1 MAAIASQGSCRQDH
15 FQDHFIDVKCL
26 ICGGGHVAILASTI
40 DIEAQLRILK
50 DFHRRRRIESQTD
63 DLADRAEFTQ
73 DYSTQ
78 VVQCRTCGF
87 IYRSPRPV
95 TAAIT
100 STYAREQYSAAHL
113 QTEFE
118 AQRRWANTKA
128 SMLTRW
134 LPAKRKPSIIEVGSF
149 VGGFLAAGQQRGWT
163 ILGVDPGKQVAEFCL
178 ARGLAVHCGTLA
190 DAPIAP
196 KSVDA
201 VVIWNTFDQLPNPDI
216 TLGSARQMLQ
226 NEGVLVIRVPNG
238 LLYCNATKVL
248 KRKSIRRNMVI
259 ATLAWNN
266 LLGFPYLHG
275 YSIATLD
282 LLLERHGFRRRR
294 IYLDTLL
301 PLADQHTKLWARWE
315 ERAVKWGCR
324 ILAAQPFWFTDQW
337 APWVDLY
344 YGLRETSP
352 NTPIS
357 VATQHFPHES
367 MGQLASF
374 VSRQ

>member
-1 MAAIASQGSCRQDH
+1 
-15 FQDHFIDVKCL
+15 
-26 ICGGGHVAILASTI
+26 
-40 DIEAQLRILK
+40 
-50 DFHRRRRIESQTD
+50 
-63 DLADRAEFTQ
+63 
-73 DYSTQ
+73 
-78 VVQCRTCGF
+78 
-87 IYRSPRPV
+87 
-95 TAAIT
+95 
-100 STYAREQYSAAHL
+100 
-113 QTEFE
+113 
-118 AQRRWANTKA
+118 
-128 SMLTRW
+128 MLTRW

-216 TLGSARQMLQ
+216 TLGSARQLLR

-238 LLYCNATKVL
+238 LLYRNATKVL
-248 KRKSIRRNMVI
+248 KRKSIWRNMVI

-352 NTPIS
+352 NTP
-357 VATQHFPHES
+357 
-367 MGQLASF
+367 
-374 VSRQ
+374 